1 MRVNNKILQKALD
14 DCAILVNKKID
25 KLLTSKD
32 LPKLYLPDLL
42 DAMRYSSLTEAKRIR
57 PFLMMTCAEL
67 LNVSKTRS
75 IKAAV
80 AIEFVH
86 IYSLIHDD
94 LPAMDDDNYRRGEL
108 TCHKKFNEATA
119 ILAGDALLTYAFEIL
134 SNPKTVENPE
144 MRCELVALISRG
156 AGFRGMIA
164 GQMID
169 IKLKGQK
176 LTKEKIIELQ
186 KLKTG
191 ELFIVCSEAAS
202 IIANANIGSR
212 NALKNYAANLGL
224 AFQIRDDIL
233 DYNDNKRDNAN
244 IVSVIGIE
252 EATKELEIIKE
263 KALSAL
269 NIFDFRADLLRD
281 LIGFV
286 VARKK

>member
-1 MRVNNKILQKALD
+1 MMKVNYKILQKALD

-25 KLLTSKD
+25 KTLLIKD
-32 LPKLYLPDLL
+32 LPESRLL
-42 DAMRYSSLTEAKRIR
+42 DAMRYSSLTGAKRIR
-57 PFLMMTCAEL
+57 PFLTMTCAEL
-67 LNVSKTRS
+67 LNVSKARPL
-75 IKAAV
+75 KVAV

-94 LPAMDDDNYRRGEL
+94 LPAMDDDNYRRGKL
-108 TCHKKFNEATA
+108 TCHKKFDEATA

-144 MRCELVALISRG
+144 MRCELISLI
-156 AGFRGMIA
+156 AEKTGFRGMIS

-169 IKLKGQK
+169 IELKDQK

-191 ELFIVCSEAAS
+191 KLFVACAEAAS
-202 IIANANIGSR
+202 IIANANAGSR
-212 NALKNYAANLGL
+212 NSLKNYATNLGL

-233 DYNDNKRDNAN
+233 DYEEKNNHDNAN
-244 IVSVIGIE
+244 IVGLIGLDE
-252 EATKELEIIKE
+252 SLKELEIVKE
-263 KALSAL
+263 KALAAL

-281 LIGFV
+281 LIGFIIS
-286 VARKK
+286 RKK